1 MSFKY
6 VLFQEVGK
14 AKKREARVRA
24 NSLPML
30 VRALYVG
37 LHDQKR
43 TGKRM
48 FNLSGGAGIWLEF
61 FDQELP
67 FAAVQRLAPN
77 SFSRW
82 LCMRR
87 FCALKH
93 WRAANLRTSP
103 NLRRSLRVCA
113 RRRRSTRPQY
123 KRRSLYK
130 IPRIP
135 PYDSRKYNT
144 CTLRTRGREGRAL

>member
-1 MSFKY
+1 MSDFMSFKY

-14 AKKREARVRA
+14 AKTREARVRA

-61 FDQELP
+61 FEQELP
-67 FAAVQRLAPN
+67 FASVQRLAPN
-77 SFSRW
+77 SFSP
-82 LCMRR
+82 LAMYE
-87 FCALKH
+87 AI
-93 WRAANLRTSP
+93 LRLETLASGELADFP
-103 NLRRSLRVCA
+103 ELEAQFKSLREEA
-113 RRRRSTRPQY
+113 AKY
-123 KRRSLYK
+123 KAAVQK
-130 IPRIP
+130 KKFVQ
-135 PYDSRKYNT
+135 DSEYS
-144 CTLRTRGREGRAL
+144 AV

>member
-6 VLFQEVGK
+6 VLYQEIGK
-14 AKKREARVRA
+14 AKTREARVRA

-61 FDQELP
+61 FEQELP
-67 FAAVQRLAPN
+67 FAKVQRLAPN
-77 SFSRW
+77 TFSP
-82 LCMRR
+82 LAMYE
-87 FCALKH
+87 AL
-93 WRAANLRTSP
+93 LRLETLAGGQLADFP
-103 NLRRSLRVCA
+103 ELEAQFKSLREEA
-113 RRRRSTRPQY
+113 AKY
-123 KRRSLYK
+123 KAAISK
-130 IPRIP
+130 KAFVPDAE
-135 PYDSRKYNT
+135 DS
-144 CTLRTRGREGRAL
+144 AAV

>member
-1 MSFKY
+1 MSDFMSFKY

-14 AKKREARVRA
+14 AKKREASVRA

-77 SFSRW
+77 SFSP
-82 LCMRR
+82 LAMYE
-87 FCALKH
+87 AI
-93 WRAANLRTSP
+93 LRLETLASGDLADFP
-103 NLRRSLRVCA
+103 ELEAQFKSLREEA
-113 RRRRSTRPQY
+113 AKY
-123 KRRSLYK
+123 KAAVQK
-130 IPRIP
+130 KKFVQ
-135 PYDSRKYNT
+135 DS
-144 CTLRTRGREGRAL
+144 EDSAV